1 MKILYEISV
10 PGANG
15 IHRLFTF
22 LILDLFWQLFYNK
35 DINIQQEEGGI
46 IMAVLDGCESA
57 FKTPIPEE
65 HICPQ
70 CGKEIEVF
78 TVKGRVVEDTACE
91 CGYVIKADEPD
102 SPMTKKKEQ

>member
-1 MKILYEISV
+1 
-10 PGANG
+10 
-15 IHRLFTF
+15 
-22 LILDLFWQLFYNK
+22 
-35 DINIQQEEGGI
+35 
-46 IMAVLDGCESA
+46 MAVLDGCEGA

-65 HICPQ
+65 RICHQ

>member
-46 IMAVLDGCESA
+46 IMAVLDGCEGA

-65 HICPQ
+65 RICPQ

-78 TVKGRVVEDTACE
+78 TVNGRVVEDTACE